1 MLGCSIFQSV
11 VVRAPGSVVV
21 LSELPGLG
29 VWSTWVVFVDRNVG
43 GVSSFVFV
51 TLAVF
56 VFGECLVATL
66 STFAPC
72 FLFVL
77 LLLCLLLLLLRWKWL
92 VFASVVGGWRS
103 FATLCFWVVV
113 VTCVFWFWVVLFL
126 VFVFVFV
133 FGVRLCWWSCIRR
146 IRISVLELPLGLERF
161 PFGFM

>member
-1 MLGCSIFQSV
+1 MRV
-11 VVRAPGSVVV
+11 PGSVVV

-29 VWSTWVVFVDRNVG
+29 VWSVWVFYVDRNVG

-56 VFGECLVATL
+56 VFGGCLVATL

-77 LLLCLLLLLLRWKWL
+77 LLLLLLLLLLRWRLL

-113 VTCVFWFWVVLFL
+113 VTRVFWFWVVLFL
-126 VFVFVFV
+126 AFVFVFIFV
-133 FGVRLCWWSCIRR
+133 IGVRLCWWGCIRR
-146 IRISVLELPLGLERF
+146 IRISFLELPLGLERS